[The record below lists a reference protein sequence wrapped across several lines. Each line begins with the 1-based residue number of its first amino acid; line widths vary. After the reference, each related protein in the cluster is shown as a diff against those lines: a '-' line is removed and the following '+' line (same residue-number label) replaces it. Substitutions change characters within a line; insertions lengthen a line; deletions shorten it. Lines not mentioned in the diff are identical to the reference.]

1 MMCDFMVNKNEDV
14 EKEEMILENG
24 KSVIQYI
31 EQDGTPSTKF
41 TATFM
46 CEYIYNNEGV
56 LVSHNLFNNPYYI
69 DKTQETKEEDKSKI
83 RKVNF
88 YLSADTMDKLNKLA
102 NENNKGKSEM
112 IADLINNAFDI

>member
-1 MMCDFMVNKNEDV
+1 MVNKNEDV